1 MAAHG
6 NEGAEP
12 RENEGGNVED
22 IRGNRWIRASL
33 TVTVLSL

>member
-1 MAAHG
+1 MEMMELDRG
-6 NEGAEP
+6 K
-12 RENEGGNVED
+12 NEGGNVED